1 MVHPTS
7 AADVKQT
14 LSGKGRRKFSED
26 NAIVIPQIL
35 QRGNSICNAKKQV
48 YNNQEICS
56 YLRIRP
62 TIINSR

>member
-7 AADVKQT
+7 AADHKQT

-35 QRGNSICNAKKQV
+35 QCGNNICNAKKQV
-48 YNNQEICS
+48 YNNQ
-56 YLRIRP
+56 
-62 TIINSR
+62 